1 METTTRHR
9 EWHGLGQGWAHR
21 AGSRSRLR
29 AEEALGG
36 AILGEDLAEQ
46 LTFDVGFRL

>member
-21 AGSRSRLR
+21 AGSRSLLG
-29 AEEALGG
+29 AEEASGRRPHR
-36 AILGEDLAEQ
+36 AADI
-46 LTFDVGFRL
+46 